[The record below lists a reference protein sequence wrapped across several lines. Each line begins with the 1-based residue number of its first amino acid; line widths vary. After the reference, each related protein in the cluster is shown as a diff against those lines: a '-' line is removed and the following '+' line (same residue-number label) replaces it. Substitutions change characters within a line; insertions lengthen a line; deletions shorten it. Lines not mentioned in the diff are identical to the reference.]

1 MTLYVNGEAVDGQR
15 IIDEANKLRPLHDA
29 TFADMPQDERE
40 QQLMEWSRENVVEA
54 VLLRQA
60 ALRDVGPV
68 EDETV
73 EATLNQMI
81 EQSGGAEQFY
91 ARMGLPADQR
101 RRIKEDIAERI
112 CLERLIRRITS
123 KVAEPTEKEIR
134 KYYDKN
140 AERFTIP
147 EMVRAAHIVKHLKP
161 IDDPGQFRSEMEAIR
176 SQIGDNTDFGA
187 LAAKLSDCPE
197 NGGDLGFFA
206 RGQMVQEFED
216 VVFGLRPGQVSGV
229 FQTEFGF
236 HIAKVLD
243 RKPPVPCPVEEVRPV
258 IVRELVEQAR
268 QKAIEKFVDAE
279 KEKATI
285 EEREA

>member
-258 IVRELVEQAR
+258 IVRELVE
-268 QKAIEKFVDAE
+268 
-279 KEKATI
+279 
-285 EEREA
+285 

>member
-112 CLERLIRRITS
+112 CLEWLIRRITS

-268 QKAIEKFVDAE
+268 QKAIEKFADAE